1 MSGDDLYAGC
11 GDCWFDHGYLCGW
24 LYAKLVFFFLTKSE
38 VICQK
43 QGYFGMRFSSRWSVF
58 V

>member
-1 MSGDDLYAGC
+1 MVTTCMQVVETVGLIM
-11 GDCWFDHGYLCGW
+11 GYLCGW

-43 QGYFGMRFSSRWSVF
+43 QGDFGMRFSSRWSVF